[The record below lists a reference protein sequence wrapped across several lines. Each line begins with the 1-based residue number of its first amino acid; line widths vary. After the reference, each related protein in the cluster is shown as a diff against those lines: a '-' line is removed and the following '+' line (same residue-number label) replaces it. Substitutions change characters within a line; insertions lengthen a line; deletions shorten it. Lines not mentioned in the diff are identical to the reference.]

1 MKCVSYPFIF
11 SQFPEELIT
20 GVATFNHV
28 CDQYTNPLVW
38 PRLHPRDCV
47 LQGCSEGI
55 NVMKLLSCPG
65 PWWYNQP
72 LHTCGEA
79 GSRRL
84 SRRRAKRRRKVD
96 LRVSRSFSESAWLQ
110 VAHLIHGKRSEQFIH
125 RVGVVYGALITGI
138 SCLIRGRV
146 PHQLRHSGFAL
157 ELLASQSNI
166 SEGFALFVDAFTSD
180 WTDLFHHNKQHFH
193 YLSPSHHFL
202 LNKEKKLTAWLM
214 SCSVSVFP
222 TLQLL
227 PECSLTSNVLLR
239 GWVVKL
245 LQTNISTWV

>member
-28 CDQYTNPLVW
+28 CDQYTNPLIW
-38 PRLHPRDCV
+38 PRLHPCDCV

-55 NVMKLLSCPG
+55 NVMKLLSCPC
-65 PWWYNQP
+65 WYNQP

-96 LRVSRSFSESAWLQ
+96 LRVSRSFSESAWLE
-110 VAHLIHGKRSEQFIH
+110 VAHLIPGKRSEQFIH
-125 RVGVVYGALITGI
+125 RVRVVYGALMTGI
-138 SCLIRGRV
+138 NRLIRGRV
-146 PHQLRHSGFAL
+146 PHRLRHSGFTL
-157 ELLASQSNI
+157 ELLVSQSNT
-166 SEGFALFVDAFTSD
+166 SEGFALLFDAFTSD
-180 WTDLFHHNKQHFH
+180 WTDLFHHNTQHFD

-202 LNKEKKLTAWLM
+202 VNKEKNLTAWLM
-214 SCSVSVFP
+214 SCSVFVFP

-227 PECSLTSNVLLR
+227 PECSLTSSVLFR
-239 GWVVKL
+239 DWVVKL
-245 LQTNISTWV
+245 GQPNISTWV